1 MFFAIDIGHN
11 CPPRDTGAVYKE
23 HREDVLAKQVG
34 ELVIKKLKTRGHKT
48 ILVTPRRAWNVNS
61 SLAQRAGKANRYR
74 TDYFVS
80 IHFNAAGNTNA
91 NGSEVFIYNY
101 HSSARGIAQ
110 EVLNHIVSLG
120 FRNRKV
126 KARKFRVLELTRM
139 PAILIECC
147 FLTSEK
153 DMQLFNAEKMAT
165 AIVDGL
171 VGKEEE
177 ESIPGILK
185 VTNTTYA
192 KPSTKQARQIN
203 RGELYTIEPG
213 EYKAK
218 LVADEEAHYVV
229 ELEQKIAPRKVHYIY
244 SGHCKF
250 IPD

>member
-11 CPPRDTGAVYKE
+11 CPPKDIGAAHKKY
-23 HREDVLAKQVG
+23 REDVLAKRVG
-34 ELVIKKLKTRGHKT
+34 ELVIKKLKGRGHRT
-48 ILVTPRRAWNVNS
+48 ILVTPRRAWSVNS
-61 SLAQRAGKANRYR
+61 SLAQRANKANRYR

-80 IHFNAAGNTNA
+80 IHFNAAGSTSA
-91 NGSEVFIYNY
+91 NGSEVYIYNY
-101 HSSARGIAQ
+101 HSSARGLAQ

-120 FRNRKV
+120 FTNRKV

-177 ESIPGILK
+177 ENIPGTLK

-192 KPSTKQARQIN
+192 KPSTRQTRQIN
-203 RGELYTIEPG
+203 RGELYKIEAG

-229 ELEQKIAPRKVHYIY
+229 EFDQQIGERQVHYIY